1 VASGERRL
9 SGGAGGQLLH
19 SCQRAAPVVPAAAAK
34 AAHRAGILRKM
45 APSRKQQGVLMQVQ
59 AVADWLENAIR
70 YDDSDFLPLM
80 LGNHAIGYVNAAW
93 RPVFVKASPVEV
105 PQGLVP
111 VALLAE
117 GLDYAACSARLQQA
131 AEAWRDAGWLNG
143 WRNERFIAYLPDGT
157 PCFELERAAF
167 RPLGLTSRA
176 VHLNGLSRLPD
187 GEVRMWIGR
196 RSPFKDVAPNRLDNL
211 MGGGVAAGESIAD
224 ALLREGWEEAGMQP
238 AQLQPL
244 QQQALLLATR
254 PVARGLHR
262 EWLFVYDIWLDPA
275 TPPQNQ
281 DGEVAEH
288 MLMPLA
294 EVEQHILNGQFLSDA
309 ALVAADCLARLGYWG
324 EASAQVA
331 ASLAAVR
338 ATVGENVQGR

>member
-1 VASGERRL
+1 
-9 SGGAGGQLLH
+9 
-19 SCQRAAPVVPAAAAK
+19 
-34 AAHRAGILRKM
+34 
-45 APSRKQQGVLMQVQ
+45 MQVQ

-93 RPVFVKASPVEV
+93 RQRLQQAHGELFAVQADR
-105 PQGLVP
+105 

-211 MGGGVAAGESIAD
+211 MGGGVAAGESITA

-275 TPPQNQ
+275 TAPQNQ

-288 MLMPLA
+288 VLMPLA
-294 EVEQHILNGQFLSDA
+294 DVVQHILNGQFMSDA

-324 EASAQVA
+324 DASSQVA